1 MVRKGNQASLLTGI
15 VLPPSPPDGLFPDSR
30 LLPELFPQSPHYPA
44 WPRIWRFPWLFCPV
58 PCPGVPFRF
67 HVNKAFQGQEE
78 FPKRREGR
86 RRSLGGGVS
95 CVPDD
100 GFGVRQNGQTGED
113 ILGYVVGSFQDEAD
127 VFIVGKVVFRFQVA
141 GLVGRF
147 IKGCGLGIRQGDA
160 ASSSPARR
168 FSAEGR
174 GVRMSG
180 RPPLLSAKPREAQS
194 SSVI

>member
-44 WPRIWRFPWLFCPV
+44 WPRIWRFPGYFVQFPAQAFL
-58 PCPGVPFRF
+58 FRF
-67 HVNKAFQGQEE
+67 HVNKAFQGRKSS
-78 FPKRREGR
+78 PSGVRAAGVP
-86 RRSLGGGVS
+86 LGEVS

-113 ILGYVVGSFQDEAD
+113 IPYVVGSFQDEAD

-147 IKGCGLGIRQGDA
+147 IRA
-160 ASSSPARR
+160 AAWVFARVMRLSSSPARR
-168 FSAEGR
+168 FSAEGEEC
-174 GVRMSG
+174 
-180 RPPLLSAKPREAQS
+180 A
-194 SSVI
+194 

>member
-1 MVRKGNQASLLTGI
+1 MFCLPVRQTGFFLIHDFCRSSFHKARITQLGRGFGDFPSYFVQFPAQAFL
-15 VLPPSPPDGLFPDSR
+15 
-30 LLPELFPQSPHYPA
+30 
-44 WPRIWRFPWLFCPV
+44 
-58 PCPGVPFRF
+58 FRF

-147 IKGCGLGIRQGDA
+147 IKGCGLGIRQ
-160 ASSSPARR
+160 
-168 FSAEGR
+168 R
-174 GVRMSG
+174 GEEC
-180 RPPLLSAKPREAQS
+180 A
-194 SSVI
+194 